1 MHQEET
7 LLSVR
12 AVFRR
17 RDQKV
22 LLLQRSGTVEHGPS
36 EWEIPGGS
44 VGVEEDLLRRL
55 GARERRKRV

>member
-36 EWEIPGGS
+36 EWRSLEAQS
-44 VGVEEDLLRRL
+44 VS
-55 GARERRKRV
+55 RKTF